1 VGGAGDPLGILS
13 ASFTSGQFPAG
24 GFDLGWSLGPFDF
37 SLGTVFGSPW
47 GLPSGIGAIG
57 GLPDWS
63 VISEI
68 QIPTLPR
75 SAATGGTEDMAIDWG
90 GLFGDVVG
98 QAATSYFAPSPQLYP
113 APQVFSMPPPAQGPG
128 YSGAVQRTTTVPAT
142 MENVCGLDGQAWGGQ
157 APPKGYKVVNYCG
170 QAVLRK
176 IRRRRR
182 RRMLSVSDKND
193 IASIISMAGKGQLA
207 ASLINRTSP

>member
-1 VGGAGDPLGILS
+1 
-13 ASFTSGQFPAG
+13 
-24 GFDLGWSLGPFDF
+24 
-37 SLGTVFGSPW
+37 
-47 GLPSGIGAIG
+47 
-57 GLPDWS
+57 
-63 VISEI
+63 
-68 QIPTLPR
+68 
-75 SAATGGTEDMAIDWG
+75 MAVDWG
-90 GLFGDVVG
+90 GLFGSVVES
-98 QAATSYFAPSPQLYP
+98 AATSYFAPSPNIPFPNY
-113 APQVFSMPPPAQGPG
+113 GPG
-128 YSGAVQRTTTVPAT
+128 GMGFVEARPQPVPVITPTVQVAPV

>member
-1 VGGAGDPLGILS
+1 MSFRATGGVRNPFAKDYY
-13 ASFTSGQFPAG
+13 FPEG
-24 GFDLGWSLGPFDF
+24 EIFGLEGP
-37 SLGTVFGSPW
+37 W
-47 GLPSGIGAIG
+47 EWIGAA
-57 GLPDWS
+57 LPEWPREILWDIVS
-63 VISEI
+63 NPDPVQPSPPVIS
-68 QIPTLPR
+68 QIPTPPIQR
-75 SAATGGTEDMAIDWG
+75 PAPASDEDSDMAIDWG
-90 GLFGDVVG
+90 GIIGSVVSE
-98 QAATSYFAPSPQLYP
+98 AATGYFNPQPQLFAGP
-113 APQVFSMPPPAQGPG
+113 AALLPVGPPIQTGFAGP
-128 YSGAVQRTTTVPAT
+128 VQRPAT
-142 MENVCGLDGQAWGGQ
+142 TAAVMENVCGLDGQNWSGQ

>member
-1 VGGAGDPLGILS
+1 MTRFAAARETPEWARTGSLLEGGYDFGFGWGTGGGLLG
-13 ASFTSGQFPAG
+13 
-24 GFDLGWSLGPFDF
+24 
-37 SLGTVFGSPW
+37 
-47 GLPSGIGAIG
+47 GLPSGARQIVGSILGASRSRTG
-57 GLPDWS
+57 TV
-63 VISEI
+63 VIA
-68 QIPTLPR
+68 P
-75 SAATGGTEDMAIDWG
+75 AAPAAPPSPKPEDEDMAIDWG

-98 QAATSYFAPSPQLYP
+98 QAATSYFAPSPQI
-113 APQVFSMPPPAQGPG
+113 FSGPPALLPVGPPVV
-128 YSGAVQRTTTVPAT
+128 SGFGGPVQRTATPAAAV
-142 MENVCGLDGQAWGGQ
+142 MENVCGLDGQNWGGQ

-182 RRMLSVSDKND
+182 RRMLSTSDKND